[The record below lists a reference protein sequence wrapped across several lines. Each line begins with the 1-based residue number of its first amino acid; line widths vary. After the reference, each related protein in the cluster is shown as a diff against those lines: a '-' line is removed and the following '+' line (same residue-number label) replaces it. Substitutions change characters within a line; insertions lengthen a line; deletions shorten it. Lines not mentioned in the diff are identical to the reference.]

1 MNFPISRPSFY
12 FILFLLLMTRPVI
25 AALPIAGTEDTRFR
39 ELLDYAYIAD
49 STYKEKDV
57 IEQVLADKGYVLTSH
72 GQLPGYY
79 LSYFVATNEAL
90 ERQIVAVRGTSNIE
104 NAMVDIAF
112 KLLPND
118 ATGIKLH
125 QGFGRSA
132 DYLFETIEP
141 ILNKDFRIDTT
152 GHSLGGAAALILAMY
167 LDARGYDVGKVITY
181 GQPKVT
187 NVAGSRKYSHLDV
200 TRVVTPKDVVPLV
213 PPLDPLE
220 LMNMDIYWHQGTE
233 IVLQQDNTYSELEGM
248 DSMLRATDFFND
260 VPGTDNVEN
269 HFMTT
274 YIDALIPKLVQPRQ
288 VPYKNDFS
296 VTDLFNSTPDKNER

>member
-1 MNFPISRPSFY
+1 MNITISTLSFC
-12 FILFLLLMTRPVI
+12 FTLFMLLMIRPVS
-25 AALPIAGTEDTRFR
+25 AALPVAEPEDTRFR
-39 ELLDYAYIAD
+39 ELLDFAYIAD
-49 STYKEKDV
+49 STYKDKDV
-57 IEQVLADKGYVLTSH
+57 IETVLADKGYVLTSH

-79 LSYFVATNEAL
+79 LSYFVASNETL
-90 ERQIVAVRGTSNIE
+90 KRQIVAVRGTSNIE

-125 QGFGRSA
+125 QGFGGSA
-132 DYLFETIEP
+132 DYLFETIKP
-141 ILNKDFRIDTT
+141 ILKKDFRIDTT

-167 LDARGYDVGKVITY
+167 LDAQGYDVGKVITY

-187 NVAGSRKYSHLDV
+187 NVAGSRKYGHLDV
-200 TRVVTPKDVVPLV
+200 TRVVMPKDVVPLV

-248 DSMLRATDFFND
+248 DSMLRATDFLND

-274 YIDALIPKLVQPRQ
+274 YIDALKTKLVQPRQ

-296 VTDLFNSTPDKNER
+296 VTDLFKSTPDNNER